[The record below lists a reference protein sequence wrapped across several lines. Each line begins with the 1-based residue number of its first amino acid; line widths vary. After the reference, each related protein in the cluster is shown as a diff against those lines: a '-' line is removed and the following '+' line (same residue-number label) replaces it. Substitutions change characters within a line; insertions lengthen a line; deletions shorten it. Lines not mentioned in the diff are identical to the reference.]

1 MTRRIVKIVFTIAL
15 LAFPCIAA
23 SPVFQDVLD
32 TPALE
37 SPLAIKNLLNGVAVA
52 GTRLICV
59 GQRGHILYSDD
70 QGKKWTQANVPVSSD
85 LVAVSFPSP
94 QKGWAVGHD
103 GVVLHSANGGTSW
116 VKQFDG
122 RAAAQV
128 MASYHKGW
136 KNCSSCHDR
145 MAPPKQTPQGS
156 EATLMADL
164 KSFTEQGPDKPFL
177 DVWFENETTGFI
189 VGAFNLIFRTT
200 DGGKTWEP
208 LFDRTDNSKRFHLY
222 SIRPVGQ
229 DLFISGEQ
237 GLVLKLDRKTGRFAA
252 QKTPYNGSFFGITGK
267 PGSVVAFGL
276 RGNVFRSSN
285 GGGAW
290 KKVET
295 GVQAGLTGGTL
306 TEDGKIVLVSQGGDV
321 LVSSDDGVSFKP
333 VKMDKPIVA
342 TSVAAINKDTLLI
355 AGLRGVQIQSLA
367 PTSGR

>member
-1 MTRRIVKIVFTIAL
+1 MIRRIVTVICTLSFISLPV
-15 LAFPCIAA
+15 IAA

-70 QGKKWTQANVPVSSD
+70 QGKKWIQANVPVSSD

-94 QKGWAVGHD
+94 QQGWAVGHD
-103 GVVLHSANGGTSW
+103 GIVLHSSNGGSSW
-116 VKQFDG
+116 TKQFDG

-136 KNCSSCHDR
+136 KNCSSCHDKI
-145 MAPPKQTPQGS
+145 ATPRGGPAGA
-156 EATLMADL
+156 EGALMADL

-189 VGAFNLIFRTT
+189 VGAFNLIFRTV

-208 LFDRTDNSKRFHLY
+208 WFDRTENSKRLHLY
-222 SIRPVGQ
+222 TIRPVGE
-229 DLFISGEQ
+229 DLYISGEQ
-237 GLVLKLDRKTGRFAA
+237 GLILKLDRKTGRFMA

-267 PGSVVAFGL
+267 TGVVIAFGL
-276 RGNVFRSSN
+276 RGNVFRSTN
-285 GGGAW
+285 GGTAW
-290 KKVET
+290 QKVET
-295 GVQAGLTGGTL
+295 GVQAGLTGATL
-306 TEDGKIVLVSQGGDV
+306 TEDGKIVLVSQNGDV

-333 VKMDKPIVA
+333 IKTEKSIFA
-342 TSVAAINKDTLLI
+342 TSVAAINKETLLI
-355 AGLRGVQIQSLA
+355 GGIRGLLVQSLK
-367 PTSGR
+367 